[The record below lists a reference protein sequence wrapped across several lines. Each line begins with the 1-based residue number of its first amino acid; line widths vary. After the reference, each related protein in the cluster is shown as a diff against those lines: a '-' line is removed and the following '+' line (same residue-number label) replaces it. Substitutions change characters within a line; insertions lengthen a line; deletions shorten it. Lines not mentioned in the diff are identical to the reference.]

1 MKKIQL
7 YTLSLLASLLFACS
21 PKSTVQ
27 QVLTPDM
34 VISTLNS
41 STWKITWYVDSGKD
55 ETSDYVGALITFNTG
70 GNLLGSQGLLSYPG
84 TWASEY
90 DDNVVK
96 LDMDFGGVNPF
107 SKLNDDW
114 RVLSRTENEIKLSSE
129 SGGGSGIDYLTLVR
143 N

>member
-55 ETSDYVGALITFNTG
+55 ETSDYEGALITFNTG